1 MTGSCGPASPPRLR
15 ATPVSGLPLPL
26 TDDAPMTSAPCPS
39 RWFITGA
46 SSGLG
51 RSLAKAVLADGGMVV
66 GTVRRESDKTA
77 LEALSPHAAGVL
89 MDLTDAVAIRRGVE
103 AAEARMGG
111 IDVLVNNAGY
121 GLVGAIEE
129 VSLEEIRAQFEVNVF
144 GALAVIQAAL
154 PGMRARRSGR
164 ILNVTSVSGMS
175 AWGGTGIY
183 NASKFALTGAT
194 LALAQE
200 VAEFGIMVTNVAPGG
215 MRTDY
220 SGRSLVLSERTI
232 DDYEGVGH
240 FPRRVLREHQGQ
252 ETSDP
257 DKTAAAILKIAK
269 VETPPRHLMLGTD
282 AVHYATRAAGQ
293 FQTDLSDWLDLS
305 ISTAAT

>member
-1 MTGSCGPASPPRLR
+1 MTASP
-15 ATPVSGLPLPL
+15 
-26 TDDAPMTSAPCPS
+26 SAS
-39 RWFITGA
+39 RWFITGV

-51 RSLAKAVLADGGMVV
+51 RALAKAVLADGGVIV
-66 GTVRRESDKTA
+66 GTVRREADRTA
-77 LEALSPHAAGVL
+77 LEALSPNATGVL
-89 MDLTDAVAIRRGVE
+89 MDVADTAAVRRAVE

-111 IDVLVNNAGY
+111 IDILVNNAGY

-129 VSLEEIRAQFEVNVF
+129 VSLEEMRAQFEVNVF
-144 GALAVIQAAL
+144 GPLAVIQAAL

-200 VAEFGIMVTNVAPGG
+200 VEEFGIKVTNVAPGG

-220 SGRSLVLSERTI
+220 SGRSLVLSEQTI
-232 DDYEGVGH
+232 DAYEGVGH
-240 FPRRVLREHQGQ
+240 FPRRVLREHLGQ
-252 ETSDP
+252 ESGDP
-257 DKTAAAILKIAK
+257 DKTAAAILQIAK
-269 VETPPRHLMLGTD
+269 VDNPPRHLMLGAD

-293 FQTDLSDWLDLS
+293 FQTDLSDWLTLS

>member
-1 MTGSCGPASPPRLR
+1 MTTAPSPL
-15 ATPVSGLPLPL
+15 
-26 TDDAPMTSAPCPS
+26 
-39 RWFITGA
+39 RWFITGV

-51 RSLAKAVLADGGMVV
+51 RSLAKAVLDDGGRLV
-66 GTVRRESDKTA
+66 GTVRREQDRAA
-77 LEALSPHAAGVL
+77 LEALSPNAIGAL
-89 MDLTDAVAIRRGVE
+89 MDVSDEEAIKRAVA
-103 AAEARMGG
+103 AAEERMGG
-111 IDVLVNNAGY
+111 IDILVNNAGY

-129 VSLEEIRAQFEVNVF
+129 VSLDEMRAQFEVNVF
-144 GALAVIQAAL
+144 GPLAVIRAAL
-154 PGMRARRSGR
+154 PAMRARGGGR

-200 VAEFGIMVTNVAPGG
+200 VAEFGIKVINIAPGG

-240 FPRRVLREHQGQ
+240 FPRRVLREHLGQ
-252 ETSDP
+252 EPGDP
-257 DKTAAAILKIAK
+257 DKTAAAILQIAK
-269 VETPPRHLMLGTD
+269 VDNPPTTLMLGAD

-293 FQTDLSDWLDLS
+293 FQTDLSDWLTLS
-305 ISTAAT
+305 ISTTAT

>member
-1 MTGSCGPASPPRLR
+1 MTTAPSPL
-15 ATPVSGLPLPL
+15 
-26 TDDAPMTSAPCPS
+26 
-39 RWFITGA
+39 RWFITGV

-51 RSLAKAVLADGGMVV
+51 RSLAKAVLDDGGRLV
-66 GTVRRESDKTA
+66 GTVRREQDRAA
-77 LEALSPHAAGVL
+77 LEALSPNAIGAL
-89 MDLTDAVAIRRGVE
+89 MDVSDEEAIKRAVA
-103 AAEARMGG
+103 AAEERMGG
-111 IDVLVNNAGY
+111 IDILVNNAGY

-129 VSLEEIRAQFEVNVF
+129 VSLDEMRAQFEVNVF
-144 GALAVIQAAL
+144 GPLAVIRAAL
-154 PGMRARRSGR
+154 PAMRARGGGR

-200 VAEFGIMVTNVAPGG
+200 VAEFGIKVTNVAPGG

-220 SGRSLVLSERTI
+220 SGRSLVLSERSI

-240 FPRRVLREHQGQ
+240 FPRRVLREHLGQ
-252 ETSDP
+252 EPGDP
-257 DKTAAAILKIAK
+257 DKTAAAILQIAK
-269 VETPPRHLMLGTD
+269 VDNPPTTLMLGAD

-293 FQTDLSDWLDLS
+293 FQTDLSDWLTLS
-305 ISTAAT
+305 ISTTAA

>member
-1 MTGSCGPASPPRLR
+1 MTVPP
-15 ATPVSGLPLPL
+15 S
-26 TDDAPMTSAPCPS
+26 PS
-39 RWFITGA
+39 RWFITGV

-51 RSLAKAVLADGGMVV
+51 RALAKAVLADGGMVV
-66 GTVRRESDKTA
+66 GTVRRDADRTA
-77 LEALSPHAAGVL
+77 FEALSPNAASAL
-89 MDLTDAVAIRRGVE
+89 MDVADTAAITRAVE
-103 AAEARMGG
+103 AAEKRMGG
-111 IDVLVNNAGY
+111 IDILVNNAGY

-129 VSLEEIRAQFEVNVF
+129 VSLDEMRAQFEVNVF

-200 VAEFGIMVTNVAPGG
+200 VEEFGIKVTNVAPGG

-240 FPRRVLREHQGQ
+240 FPRRVLREHLGQ
-252 ETSDP
+252 EPGDP
-257 DKTAAAILKIAK
+257 DKTAAAILQIAK
-269 VETPPRHLMLGTD
+269 VDNPPRHLMLGAD

-293 FQTDLSDWLDLS
+293 FQTDLSDWLNLS
-305 ISTAAT
+305 ISTTAT

>member
-1 MTGSCGPASPPRLR
+1 MTADPSPL
-15 ATPVSGLPLPL
+15 
-26 TDDAPMTSAPCPS
+26 
-39 RWFITGA
+39 RWFITGV

-51 RSLAKAVLADGGMVV
+51 RSLAKAVLDDGGRLV
-66 GTVRRESDKTA
+66 GTVRREQDRAA
-77 LEALSPHAAGVL
+77 LEALSPNAIGAL
-89 MDLTDAVAIRRGVE
+89 MDVSDEEAIKRAVA
-103 AAEARMGG
+103 AAEERMGG
-111 IDVLVNNAGY
+111 IDILVNNAGY

-129 VSLEEIRAQFEVNVF
+129 VSLDEMRAQFEVNVF
-144 GALAVIQAAL
+144 GPLAVVQAVL
-154 PGMRARRSGR
+154 PGMRARGGGR

-200 VAEFGIMVTNVAPGG
+200 VAEFGIKVINIAPGG

-240 FPRRVLREHQGQ
+240 FPRRVLREHLGQ
-252 ETSDP
+252 EPGDP
-257 DKTAAAILKIAK
+257 DKTAAAILQIAK
-269 VETPPRHLMLGTD
+269 VDNPPTTLMLGAD

-293 FQTDLSDWLDLS
+293 FQTDLSDWLNLS
-305 ISTAAT
+305 ISTTAT

>member
-1 MTGSCGPASPPRLR
+1 MTAPPSP
-15 ATPVSGLPLPL
+15 T
-26 TDDAPMTSAPCPS
+26 
-39 RWFITGA
+39 RWFITGV

-51 RSLAKAVLADGGMVV
+51 RSLAKAVLAEGGLLV
-66 GTVRRESDKTA
+66 GTVRREEDRTA
-77 LEALSPHAAGVL
+77 LEALSPNAMGVL
-89 MDLTDAVAIRRGVE
+89 MDVSDEEAVKRAVATGE
-103 AAEARMGG
+103 ERMGG
-111 IDVLVNNAGY
+111 IDILVNNAGY

-129 VSLEEIRAQFEVNVF
+129 VSLDEMRAQFEVNVF
-144 GALAVIQAAL
+144 GPLAVIQAAL

-200 VAEFGIMVTNVAPGG
+200 VEEFGIKVTNVAPGG

-240 FPRRVLREHQGQ
+240 FPRRVLREHLGQ
-252 ETSDP
+252 EPGDP
-257 DKTAAAILKIAK
+257 DKTAAAILQIAK
-269 VETPPRHLMLGTD
+269 VDNPPRHLMLGAD

-293 FQTDLSDWLDLS
+293 FQTDLSDWLNLS
-305 ISTAAT
+305 ISTTAT

>member
-1 MTGSCGPASPPRLR
+1 MTADPSPL
-15 ATPVSGLPLPL
+15 
-26 TDDAPMTSAPCPS
+26 
-39 RWFITGA
+39 RWFITGV

-51 RSLAKAVLADGGMVV
+51 RSLAKAVLDDGGRLV
-66 GTVRRESDKTA
+66 GTVRREQDRAA
-77 LEALSPHAAGVL
+77 LEALSPNAIGAL
-89 MDLTDAVAIRRGVE
+89 MDVSDEEAIKRAVA
-103 AAEARMGG
+103 AAEERMGG
-111 IDVLVNNAGY
+111 IDILVNNAGY

-129 VSLEEIRAQFEVNVF
+129 VSLDEMRAQFEVNVF
-144 GALAVIQAAL
+144 GPLAVIQAAL
-154 PGMRARRSGR
+154 PAMRARGGGR

-200 VAEFGIMVTNVAPGG
+200 VAEFGIKVTNVAPGG

-220 SGRSLVLSERTI
+220 SGRSLVLSERSI

-240 FPRRVLREHQGQ
+240 FPRRVLREHLGQ
-252 ETSDP
+252 EPGDP
-257 DKTAAAILKIAK
+257 DKTAAAILQIAK
-269 VETPPRHLMLGTD
+269 VDNPPTTLMLGAD

-293 FQTDLSDWLDLS
+293 FQTDLSDWLTLS
-305 ISTAAT
+305 ISTTAA

>member
-1 MTGSCGPASPPRLR
+1 MTASPSP
-15 ATPVSGLPLPL
+15 T
-26 TDDAPMTSAPCPS
+26 
-39 RWFITGA
+39 RWFITGV

-51 RSLAKAVLADGGMVV
+51 RSLAKAALADGGMVV
-66 GTVRRESDKTA
+66 GTVRREEDKVA
-77 LEALSPHAAGVL
+77 LEALSPQAMGVL
-89 MDLTDAVAIRRGVE
+89 MDVADEAAVKRAVA
-103 AAEARMGG
+103 AAEERMGA
-111 IDVLVNNAGY
+111 IDILVNNAGY

-129 VSLEEIRAQFEVNVF
+129 VTLEEMRAQFEVNVF
-144 GALAVIQAAL
+144 GPLAVIQAAL
-154 PGMRARRSGR
+154 PAMRARRSGR

-200 VAEFGIMVTNVAPGG
+200 VEEFGIKVTNVAPGG

-220 SGRSLVLSERTI
+220 SGRSLMLSAKTI
-232 DDYEGVGH
+232 DAYEGVGH
-240 FPRRVLREHQGQ
+240 FPRRILREHLGH

-257 DKTAAAILKIAK
+257 DKTAAAIVQIAK
-269 VETPPRHLMLGTD
+269 VDNPPRHLMLGTD

-293 FQTDLSDWLDLS
+293 FQTDLSEWLNLS
-305 ISTAAT
+305 ISTAAS

>member
-1 MTGSCGPASPPRLR
+1 MTADPSPL
-15 ATPVSGLPLPL
+15 
-26 TDDAPMTSAPCPS
+26 
-39 RWFITGA
+39 RWFITGV

-51 RSLAKAVLADGGMVV
+51 RSLAKAVLDDGGRLV
-66 GTVRRESDKTA
+66 GTVRREQDRAA
-77 LEALSPHAAGVL
+77 LEALSPNAIGAL
-89 MDLTDAVAIRRGVE
+89 MDVSDEEAIKRAVA
-103 AAEARMGG
+103 AAEERMGG
-111 IDVLVNNAGY
+111 IDILVNNAGY

-129 VSLEEIRAQFEVNVF
+129 VNLDEMRAQFEVNMF
-144 GALAVIQAAL
+144 GPLAVIRAAL
-154 PGMRARRSGR
+154 PAMRARGGGR

-200 VAEFGIMVTNVAPGG
+200 VAEFGIKVTNVAPGG

-220 SGRSLVLSERTI
+220 SGRSLVLSERSI

-240 FPRRVLREHQGQ
+240 FPRRVLREHLGQ
-252 ETSDP
+252 EPGDP
-257 DKTAAAILKIAK
+257 DKTAAAILQIAK
-269 VETPPRHLMLGTD
+269 VDNPPTTLMLGAD

-293 FQTDLSDWLDLS
+293 FQTDLSDWLTLS
-305 ISTAAT
+305 ISTTAT

>member
-1 MTGSCGPASPPRLR
+1 MTAAPSPI
-15 ATPVSGLPLPL
+15 
-26 TDDAPMTSAPCPS
+26 
-39 RWFITGA
+39 RWFITGV

-51 RSLAKAVLADGGMVV
+51 RSLAKAVVADGGRLV
-66 GTVRRESDKTA
+66 GTVRREQDRAA
-77 LEALSPHAAGVL
+77 LEALSPNAVGAL
-89 MDLTDAVAIRRGVE
+89 MDVSDEEAIKRAVA
-103 AAEARMGG
+103 AAEERMGG
-111 IDVLVNNAGY
+111 IDILVNNAGY

-129 VSLEEIRAQFEVNVF
+129 VSLDEMRAQFEVNVF
-144 GALAVIQAAL
+144 GPLAVVQAVL
-154 PGMRARRSGR
+154 PGMRARGGGR

-200 VAEFGIMVTNVAPGG
+200 VAEFGIQVINIAPGG

-240 FPRRVLREHQGQ
+240 FPRRVLREHLGQ
-252 ETSDP
+252 EPGDP
-257 DKTAAAILKIAK
+257 DKTAAAILQIAK
-269 VETPPRHLMLGTD
+269 VDNPPKTLMLGAD
-282 AVHYATRAAGQ
+282 AIHYATRAAGE
-293 FQTDLSDWLDLS
+293 FQSDLSDWLTLS
-305 ISTAAT
+305 ISTTAA

>member
-1 MTGSCGPASPPRLR
+1 MTTHPS
-15 ATPVSGLPLPL
+15 
-26 TDDAPMTSAPCPS
+26 PS
-39 RWFITGA
+39 RWFITGV
-46 SSGLG
+46 STGLG
-51 RSLAKAVLADGGMVV
+51 RALGKAALADGGVV
-66 GTVRRESDKTA
+66 FGTVRREADRA
-77 LEALSPHAAGVL
+77 AFEALSPQATGVL
-89 MDLTDAVAIRRGVE
+89 MDVADEAAVKRAVE

-111 IDVLVNNAGY
+111 IDILVNNAGY
-121 GLVGAIEE
+121 GLVGAVEE
-129 VSLEEIRAQFEVNVF
+129 VSLDEMRAQFEVNVF
-144 GALAVIQAAL
+144 GPLAVIQAAL

-220 SGRSLVLSERTI
+220 SGRSLMLSERTI

-240 FPRRVLREHQGQ
+240 FPRRVLREHLGH

-257 DKTAAAILKIAK
+257 DKTAAAILEIAK
-269 VETPPRHLMLGTD
+269 VDNPPRHLMLGSD

-293 FQTDLSDWLDLS
+293 FQTDLSDWLNLTL
-305 ISTAAT
+305 STAAS

>member
-1 MTGSCGPASPPRLR
+1 MTAAPSPI
-15 ATPVSGLPLPL
+15 
-26 TDDAPMTSAPCPS
+26 
-39 RWFITGA
+39 RWFITGV

-51 RSLAKAVLADGGMVV
+51 RSLAKAVVADGGRLV
-66 GTVRRESDKTA
+66 GTVRREQDRAA
-77 LEALSPHAAGVL
+77 LEALSPNAVGAL
-89 MDLTDAVAIRRGVE
+89 MDVSDEEAIKRAVA
-103 AAEARMGG
+103 AAEERMGG
-111 IDVLVNNAGY
+111 IDILVNNAGY

-129 VSLEEIRAQFEVNVF
+129 VSLDEMRAQFEVNVF
-144 GALAVIQAAL
+144 GPLAVIQAVL
-154 PGMRARRSGR
+154 PAMRARGGGR

-200 VAEFGIMVTNVAPGG
+200 VAEFGIQVINIAPGG

-240 FPRRVLREHQGQ
+240 FPRRVLREHLGQ
-252 ETSDP
+252 EPGDP
-257 DKTAAAILKIAK
+257 DKTAAAILQIAK
-269 VETPPRHLMLGTD
+269 VDNPPKTLMLGAD
-282 AVHYATRAAGQ
+282 AIHYATRAAGE
-293 FQTDLSDWLDLS
+293 FQSDLSDWLTLS
-305 ISTAAT
+305 ISTTAA

>member
-1 MTGSCGPASPPRLR
+1 MTAAPSP
-15 ATPVSGLPLPL
+15 T
-26 TDDAPMTSAPCPS
+26 
-39 RWFITGA
+39 RWFITGV

-51 RSLAKAVLADGGMVV
+51 RALAKAVLADGGMVV
-66 GTVRRESDKTA
+66 GTVRREEDRAA
-77 LEALSPHAAGVL
+77 LEALSPNATGVL
-89 MDLTDAVAIRRGVE
+89 MDVADEAAVKRAVA
-103 AAEARMGG
+103 AAEERMGG

-129 VSLEEIRAQFEVNVF
+129 VSLDEMRAQFEVNVF
-144 GALAVIQAAL
+144 GPLAVIQAAL
-154 PGMRARRSGR
+154 PAMRARGGGR

-200 VAEFGIMVTNVAPGG
+200 VAEFGIKVTNVAPGG

-240 FPRRVLREHQGQ
+240 FPRRVLREHLGQ
-252 ETSDP
+252 EPGDP
-257 DKTAAAILKIAK
+257 DKTAAAILQIAK
-269 VETPPRHLMLGTD
+269 VDNPPTTLMLGAD

-293 FQTDLSDWLDLS
+293 FQTDLSEWLTLS
-305 ISTAAT
+305 ISTAAA

>member
-1 MTGSCGPASPPRLR
+1 MTD
-15 ATPVSGLPLPL
+15 TPS
-26 TDDAPMTSAPCPS
+26 PS
-39 RWFITGA
+39 RWFITGV

-51 RSLAKAVLADGGMVV
+51 RALGKAVLADGGVVV
-66 GTVRRESDKTA
+66 GTVRGEADRTA
-77 LEALSPHAAGVL
+77 FEALSPQAAGVL
-89 MDLTDAVAIRRGVE
+89 MDVADTAAVNRAVE
-103 AAEARMGG
+103 TAEERMGG
-111 IDVLVNNAGY
+111 IDILVNNAGY

-129 VSLEEIRAQFEVNVF
+129 VSLEEMRAQFEVNVF
-144 GALAVIQAAL
+144 GALAVIQAVL

-200 VAEFGIMVTNVAPGG
+200 VAEFGIKVTNVAPGG

-240 FPRRVLREHQGQ
+240 FPRRVLREHLGQ
-252 ETSDP
+252 ESGDP
-257 DKTAAAILKIAK
+257 DKTAAAILQIAK
-269 VETPPRHLMLGTD
+269 VDSPPKTLMLGAD

-293 FQTDLSDWLDLS
+293 FQTDLSDWLSLTL
-305 ISTAAT
+305 STAATPSQG